1 MTRLFDLRSPVVPVL
16 VLAVSLSLAGCSSP
30 GSPGTSADGGAS
42 PDTEATTEATSEA
55 TSGDTTV
62 GPWEECPGILASL
75 NGNENDPT
83 VYEEIDPT
91 DFGVQEVGADVLAS
105 SCVIGVTI
113 GEDYRTWAILP
124 GDDSLAAS
132 IKSDLADA
140 GFVSG
145 GAIPG
150 MLGNPGTGQGV
161 LVSSFATGAGLD
173 AYLVYTTAF
182 TSIDEPIIYLGAFP
196 LS

>member
-1 MTRLFDLRSPVVPVL
+1 MTRLFDLRSPVVPAL
-16 VLAVSLSLAGCSSP
+16 VLAVSLSLSGCSSP
-30 GSPGTSADGGAS
+30 ASPGTGADGGTS
-42 PDTEATTEATSEA
+42 PDTAATSEPTTGA
-55 TSGDTTV
+55 TTV
-62 GPWEECPGILASL
+62 GPWEECPGIVAAL
-75 NGNENDPT
+75 NGNESDPT
-83 VYEEIDPT
+83 VYEEIVPT

-105 SCVIGVTI
+105 ACVIGVTI

-132 IKSDLADA
+132 IKSDLANA
-140 GFVSG
+140 GFVAG

-161 LVSSFATGAGLD
+161 LVSSFATGAELD
-173 AYLVYTTAF
+173 AYLVYPTAF
-182 TSIDEPIIYLGAFP
+182 TPIDEPIIYLGSFP